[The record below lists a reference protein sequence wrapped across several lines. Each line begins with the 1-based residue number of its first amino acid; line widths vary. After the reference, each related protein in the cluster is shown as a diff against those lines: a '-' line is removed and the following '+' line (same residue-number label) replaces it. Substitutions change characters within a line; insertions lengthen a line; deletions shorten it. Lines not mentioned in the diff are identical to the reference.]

1 MFDEGYQLKLA
12 NGQGWHLRACEKLR
26 PWAEKL
32 ASIMELSKSE
42 SDEFQKLIF
51 VKKNPAIEAKIKS
64 LSWIN
69 HYLQQDLPSRGWK
82 AHDLFVL
89 RLWSHNEVP
98 DLICE
103 LGDEDGY
110 NLRILRMRSSL
121 YPIYRRAQ
129 SSGGLPLHAA
139 LIERNG
145 IGVLLA
151 ASNETGKSTC
161 CRRLPTPWNPLCDEE
176 SLIVRD
182 NQKNYRV
189 HPFPTWSEYLERRFE
204 QSWNVQQHL
213 PLGGIFLL
221 EQAQTD
227 EIVALGQGEATACIC
242 QSSIQ
247 AFRLSWTNLEHKE
260 IRILKQK
267 IFETACELVKAV
279 PTFKL
284 RISLSGQFWQEID
297 KVL

>member
-1 MFDEGYQLKLA
+1 MFDEGYRLILA
-12 NGQGWHLRACEKLR
+12 NNQGWHLSATEELR
-26 PWAEKL
+26 PWAERL
-32 ASIMELSKSE
+32 ASILKLNTSE
-42 SDEFQKLIF
+42 SDGFQKLIF
-51 VKKNPAIEAKIKS
+51 AKRKPAKEPKIKS
-64 LSWIN
+64 LSWQN
-69 HYLQQDLPSRGWK
+69 QYLHQDLPSRGWK
-82 AHDLFVL
+82 VHDLFVL

-103 LGDEDGY
+103 LGDEDSY
-110 NLRILRMRSSL
+110 DLTILRMRSSL
-121 YPIYRRAQ
+121 YPIYQRSQ

-161 CRRLPTPWNPLCDEE
+161 CRRLPAPWKALCDEE

-182 NQKNYRV
+182 DQKNYRV
-189 HPFPTWSEYLERRFE
+189 HPFPTWSEYLERRSE
-204 QSWNVQQHL
+204 RSWNVQQHL
-213 PLGGIFLL
+213 PLGGIFFL

-227 EIVALGQGEATACIC
+227 EIVTLGQGEATAFIS

-247 AFRLSWTNLEHKE
+247 AFRLSWTNLEQKE

-267 IFETACELVKAV
+267 TFEIACELVKAV

-284 RISLSGQFWQEID
+284 RFSLSGQFWEEIE